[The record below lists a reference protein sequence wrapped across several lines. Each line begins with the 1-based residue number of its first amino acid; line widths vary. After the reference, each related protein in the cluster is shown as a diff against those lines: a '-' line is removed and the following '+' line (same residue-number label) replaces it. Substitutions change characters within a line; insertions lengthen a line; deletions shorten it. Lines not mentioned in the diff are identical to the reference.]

1 MLRRIVRHVRRQ
13 PVAYV
18 ALFFAMTGTGIAA
31 APAITGDDVKNA
43 SLTGTDIRDGSLA
56 SGDIR
61 NGSLLQRD
69 FKAGEL
75 PAGATGPQGPAGA
88 DGAQGPAGPQG
99 PAGAAGAAGA
109 ASVVM
114 RQGPTVVIAPNSF
127 EMAEATCLPGERAT
141 GGGVYNGAN
150 LYYLRVTSSY
160 PTPNPTT
167 RPATGDGKP
176 PTGWR
181 VWMANTLVTGE
192 NQAVEAYVICAGA

>member
-1 MLRRIVRHVRRQ
+1 MLTRIVRHVRRQ

-31 APAITGDDVKNA
+31 APRITGDDVKNS
-43 SLTGTDIRDGSLA
+43 SLTGVDVRDGSLS
-56 SGDIR
+56 SGDVR
-61 NGSLLQRD
+61 NGSLLTRD
-69 FKAGEL
+69 FKAGQL
-75 PAGATGPQGPAGA
+75 PAGPAGPEGPAGSA
-88 DGAQGPAGPQG
+88 GAQGPAGPQG
-99 PAGAAGAAGA
+99 PAGSGATSA
-109 ASVVM
+109 VVM
-114 RQGPTVVIAPNSF
+114 RQGPTVIIAPNSF
-127 EMAEATCLPGERAT
+127 EMAEASCLPGERAT

-167 RPATGDGKP
+167 RPANGDGKV

-192 NQAVEAYVICAGA
+192 NQAVEAYVICAAP